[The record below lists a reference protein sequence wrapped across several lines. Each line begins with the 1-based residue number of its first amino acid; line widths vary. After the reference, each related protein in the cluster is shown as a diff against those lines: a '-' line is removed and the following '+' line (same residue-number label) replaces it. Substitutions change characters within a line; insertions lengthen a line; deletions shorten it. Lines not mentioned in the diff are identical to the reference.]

1 MAKMTYEEA
10 IAFMEQ
16 HAIYCETGTRPDW
29 YTPLPDERKPVYW
42 IRLAEYM
49 SKKREAELVLNAELV
64 KMVEQMLG
72 APAEVIA
79 AAIGDVI
86 EIEVRDGKV
95 VSASLLSRKQS
106 SEPDLTNIKP
116 VGGIQ

>member
-29 YTPLPDERKPVYW
+29 HAAETEALPRKPVYW

-49 SKKREAELVLNAELV
+49 NKKREAEQVLNTQMQ
-64 KMVEQMLG
+64 KMLSEML
-72 APAEVIA
+72 ESA
-79 AAIGDVI
+79 ASAGTGFK
-86 EIEVRDGKV
+86 IEVRNGQV
-95 VSASLLSRKQS
+95 VSASLIQPGTD
-106 SEPDLTNIKP
+106 EPDADDLTNIRP